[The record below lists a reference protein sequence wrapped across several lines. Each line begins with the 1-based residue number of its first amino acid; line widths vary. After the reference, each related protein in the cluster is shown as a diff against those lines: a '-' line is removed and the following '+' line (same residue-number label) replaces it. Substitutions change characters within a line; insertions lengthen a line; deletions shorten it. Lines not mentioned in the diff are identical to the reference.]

1 MQPREGETIRKG
13 ECPYSRFRMLRQ
25 CTTLLGIVIVLSASG
40 CGSQT
45 PASTP
50 TNTAEGLWAGTTDT
64 NRTLT
69 TAVLDDGTYYFF
81 YSVAANPN
89 QIGGVIQGT
98 GISNNGSFTS
108 PNTKDFGIGVTELDA
123 TLSTTYVARQ
133 AFNGSIIYSAA
144 GMGTVTFTSSYNTAY
159 DTQQTVASLAGA
171 YTGQAGSSGGIQTA
185 NVTVA
190 ADGTFTGT
198 EQSGCTFTGGAT
210 LRTRGAVFDQSI
222 TFGGPPCFFA
232 GSTLQGIVYFDI
244 PTRRLYMATPNS
256 SRTDSGIFFGTK
268 I

>member
-1 MQPREGETIRKG
+1 MQPCAGEAIRTV
-13 ECPYSRFRMLRQ
+13 ERPYSRFPMLRQ
-25 CTTLLGIVIVLSASG
+25 RITLLGIALALSASASG

-50 TNTAEGLWAGTTDT
+50 SNTAEGLWSGTTGT

-81 YSVAANPN
+81 YSVVANPN
-89 QIGGVIQGT
+89 QIAGVIQGT
-98 GISNNGSFTS
+98 GTSNNGSFTS
-108 PNTKDFGIGVTELDA
+108 PSTKDYGIGATVLDA
-123 TLSTTYVARQ
+123 TLSATYTARQ
-133 AFNGSIIYSAA
+133 FLNGSITYTAA
-144 GMGTVTFTSSYNTAY
+144 GTVTFTSSYNTAY
-159 DTQQTVASLAGA
+159 DTQQTVASLAGT
-171 YTGQAGSSGGIQTA
+171 YTGQAGSSGGVQTA
-185 NVTVA
+185 NVSVA

-222 TFGGPPCFFA
+222 TFGGAPCFFA

-256 SRTDSGIFFGTK
+256 SRTDAAIFFGTK